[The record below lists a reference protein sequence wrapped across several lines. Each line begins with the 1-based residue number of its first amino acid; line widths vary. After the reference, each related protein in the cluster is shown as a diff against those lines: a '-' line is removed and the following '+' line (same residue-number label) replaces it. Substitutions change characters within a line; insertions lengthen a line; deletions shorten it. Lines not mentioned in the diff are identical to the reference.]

1 MPGRHLLGLRDLDIA
16 SIVQL
21 LDAADEH
28 INTEL
33 PVADALAATTVV
45 TLFYEP
51 STRTELS
58 FELAARRLGAE
69 VVRCDVDRSSVK
81 KGETLLDTGRTLE
94 AMGVDAIVLRHPS
107 AGAPHLLARAIRAT
121 VINAGDGMHEHPTQ
135 GLIDL
140 LSVRQVL
147 GRIAGLRVAIVGD
160 ITHSRVARSA
170 LWGFAKLGAQVRF
183 VGPPTLLPS
192 GLEDLGVETA
202 SSLEAGLAGAD
213 VVMALRM
220 QLERQPGGDVPSL
233 SEYTRLFGITR
244 DVLRHLDPG
253 VIVMHPGPINP
264 GVEIETDVAY
274 GPQSILTR
282 QVANGVGVR
291 MAVLEWAF
299 ERARTKRAVINRL
312 AAPMATVSAAAD

>member
-1 MPGRHLLGLRDLDIA
+1 MPRRHLLGLRDLDIP
-16 SIVQL
+16 SIVEL
-21 LDAADEH
+21 LDAADKHME
-28 INTEL
+28 TAL
-33 PVADALAATTVV
+33 SVAEALTGKTVV

-51 STRTELS
+51 STRTEIS
-58 FELAARRLGAE
+58 FEFAARRLGAE

-94 AMGVDAIVLRHPS
+94 AMGVDVIVLRHPS
-107 AGAPHLLARAIRAT
+107 AGAPHLLARAIRT
-121 VINAGDGMHEHPTQ
+121 PVINAGDGMHEHPTQ
-135 GLIDL
+135 GLVDL

-170 LWGFAKLGAQVRF
+170 LWGFAKLGATVRF
-183 VGPPTLLPS
+183 VGPPTLLPP
-192 GLEDLGVETA
+192 GLEALGVETA

-233 SEYTRLFGITR
+233 SEYTRHFGITR

-264 GVEIETDVAY
+264 GVEITSDVAY
-274 GPQSILTR
+274 GPQSLISR
-282 QVANGVGVR
+282 QVANGLGVR
-291 MAVLEWAF
+291 MAVLEWVF
-299 ERARTKRAVINRL
+299 EHARTKRPVL
-312 AAPMATVSAAAD
+312 DGVAAPMAPVSVTAD